1 MTAPQKSGFE
11 VATESLRT
19 VAGRWE
25 EQGVQMGSIVP
36 IVEGIRFNG
45 VEAGDYTH
53 YFLPSYLAFT
63 SMVLARCKDAQL
75 EMQTI
80 GGALRK
86 IADIYEQEERQHIH
100 SMKNLY

>member
-1 MTAPQKSGFE
+1 MTAPQRSGFE

-19 VAGRWE
+19 VATKWE

-36 IVEGIRFNG
+36 IVEGVRFNG

-63 SMVLARCKDAQL
+63 DMVLARCKEAQL

-80 GGALRK
+80 GSALRK
-86 IADIYEQEERQHIH
+86 IAYIYEQEEHQNIH